1 MAKRGSH
8 VIVRDAAAREP
19 DAMAPRSDTRAGDGA
34 GIVVPLRSF
43 AHGKARL
50 AAVLDEPARAVLART
65 MAERVVGAAGA
76 RPVVVVSSAPDV
88 VAWASERDLAVIDD
102 PGSLDAAAD
111 VGRTWVRARGLGRVV
126 IVHADLPL
134 ASSLDA
140 VAGDGATPIAVVVPD
155 HRNDG
160 TPVLSLPAAAPFAFL
175 YGPGSAARHVAEAT
189 RCGLD
194 VRVLRDPALGF
205 DVDIEDDL
213 QLLDALRDRSHS
225 RP

>member
-1 MAKRGSH
+1 MAQ
-8 VIVRDAAAREP
+8 
-19 DAMAPRSDTRAGDGA
+19 RSDARSGDSA

-50 AAVLDEPARAVLART
+50 AAVLDEAARTALART

-76 RPVVVVSSAPDV
+76 RPIVVVSSATDV
-88 VAWASERDLAVIDD
+88 VAWALERELAVIDD

-111 VGRTWVRARGLGRVV
+111 EGRAWLRARGLARVV
-126 IVHADLPL
+126 VVHADLPL

-140 VAGDGATPIAVVVPD
+140 VTVDGVTPVAIVVPD
-155 HRNDG
+155 HRDDG
-160 TPVLSLPAAAPFAFL
+160 TPVLSLPATAPFAFS
-175 YGPGSAARHVAEAT
+175 YGPGSAARHIDEA
-189 RCGLD
+189 RRRGLD

-213 QLLDALRDRSHS
+213 HLLDALRDQSHP
-225 RP
+225 RR